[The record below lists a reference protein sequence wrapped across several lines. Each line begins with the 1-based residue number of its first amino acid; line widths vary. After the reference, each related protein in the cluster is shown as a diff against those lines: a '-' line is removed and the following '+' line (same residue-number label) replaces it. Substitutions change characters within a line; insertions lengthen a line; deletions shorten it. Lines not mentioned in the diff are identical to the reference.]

1 MFNINFSSS
10 PPFCCPSD
18 NLSSC
23 ESSKNIYCLVHSA
36 NVSYYSTIESSR
48 ECIIKNT
55 KGLKFLHVNAR
66 SLYPKLPALS
76 LMAKDLNRDCIS
88 VDETWLNDTFC
99 DNEIEIPDFTVFRH
113 DRINGSHGGV
123 ALYIKTNL
131 SPLSQ
136 SSI

>member
-23 ESSKNIYCLVHSA
+23 ESSKNINCLVHSA

-76 LMAKDLNRDCIS
+76 LMAKDLNLDCIS
-88 VDETWLNDTFC
+88 
-99 DNEIEIPDFTVFRH
+99 
-113 DRINGSHGGV
+113 
-123 ALYIKTNL
+123 A
-131 SPLSQ
+131 
-136 SSI
+136 

>member
-66 SLYPKLPALS
+66 SLYPSKVVPIRITLHSSTLIDHIYVSNHLKPLPYGTCHTAFSDHLPVFIVHVLITS
-76 LMAKDLNRDCIS
+76 IKKIPYNR
-88 VDETWLNDTFC
+88 
-99 DNEIEIPDFTVFRH
+99 
-113 DRINGSHGGV
+113 
-123 ALYIKTNL
+123 
-131 SPLSQ
+131 
-136 SSI
+136 